1 VVESVVQASVDKVS
15 VSVLEGGSVDKI
27 EVVKSVEVLN
37 PDISVETSVV
47 KSVDVEKSSDTEVSV
62 VEPEVEI
69 SDEEVSVIVLD
80 EKSLEVENSIE
91 VVSATVL
98 EEGSVEE

>member
-1 VVESVVQASVDKVS
+1 MVESVVQASVDKVS
-15 VSVLEGGSVDKI
+15 VSVLEGGSVGEI
-27 EVVKSVEVLN
+27 EVVKSVVVLN
-37 PDISVETSVV
+37 PDISVEISVV

-62 VEPEVEI
+62 VESEVEI
-69 SDEEVSVIVLD
+69 PDEEVSVIVLD
-80 EKSLEVENSIE
+80 EKSLEVENSVE

>member
-15 VSVLEGGSVDKI
+15 VSVLEGGSVGEI
-27 EVVKSVEVLN
+27 EVVKSVVVLN
-37 PDISVETSVV
+37 PDISVEISVV

-62 VEPEVEI
+62 VESEVEI
-69 SDEEVSVIVLD
+69 PDEEVSVIVLD
-80 EKSLEVENSIE
+80 EKSLEVENSVE